1 VRDGEGAVTAGS
13 ECATSGGIEAI
24 GVHSLANGNGGE
36 NFAGIAVDGGL
47 CQNVQPSADLET
59 ELAECSMMSP
69 CGCCWWKM
77 IPEFCVSS

>member
-1 VRDGEGAVTAGS
+1 MRNQWRDRSDWRPPPGQR
-13 ECATSGGIEAI
+13 
-24 GVHSLANGNGGE
+24 NGGA
-36 NFAGIAVDGGL
+36 NFAGIAVDRGL